1 MDENSRTFI
10 EQAINFLQLA
20 TDKHGRI
27 SKDKVRIIKNV
38 IEELEDVLYERE

>member
-27 SKDKVRIIKNV
+27 SKDKMRIIKNV
-38 IEELEDVLYERE
+38 IEKLEDVLYERE

>member
-20 TDKHGRI
+20 TDKHG
-27 SKDKVRIIKNV
+27 KVSRNKVEIIKNV

>member
-20 TDKHGRI
+20 TDKHG
-27 SKDKVRIIKNV
+27 KV
-38 IEELEDVLYERE
+38 